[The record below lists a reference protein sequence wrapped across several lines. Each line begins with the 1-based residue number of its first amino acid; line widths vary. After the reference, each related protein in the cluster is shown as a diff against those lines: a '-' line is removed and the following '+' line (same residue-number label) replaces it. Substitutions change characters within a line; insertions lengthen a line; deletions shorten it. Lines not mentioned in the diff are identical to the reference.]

1 MMIDHEIEY
10 IIEALLFAAPEPLTQ
25 NRINLIFEADRPD
38 LAEVVEKLRDRYLSE
53 GHGFQINN
61 VAGGYQI
68 NTRPDYDVYVKR
80 LLNKSGRLM
89 LSPAALETIA
99 IIAYKQPLNRYDI
112 EAIRGV
118 DCSGVLKTL
127 LTRNL
132 IKVKGRDE
140 GSGRPLLYATTD
152 KFLEYFGLARLS
164 DMPQL
169 KEINEL
175 TDTDEAQGEREQ
187 VDAFE

>member
-1 MMIDHEIEY
+1 MIDHEIEY